1 MAFLFT
7 ACSISDEEYEGMIE
21 WLMHHIEP
29 LSKVKE
35 YMVKTLIKR
44 AAWVRENPELSIE
57 AIVKEHPRLF
67 DTRNM
72 VGIA

>member
-1 MAFLFT
+1 M
-7 ACSISDEEYEGMIE
+7 E
-21 WLMHHIEP
+21 
-29 LSKVKE
+29 
-35 YMVKTLIKR
+35 KTSIKR
-44 AAWVRENPELSIE
+44 AVWVRENPELSIE